1 MRKFVNYGRKKLY
14 RIGPRLEGSFKQ
26 TGVGGGGKTLISV
39 ATPPHKY
46 KNGLFECCKNAKCN
60 FIFPLRQ
67 KIGEQ
72 HGFNVSGAVSSIAD
86 RISAASAVLHVFHV
100 YPVNFEF
107 RFDRPKTEKIHVRT
121 TLDVDGVEKVKGSVN
136 VEDDSELGGLRFQ
149 VLHSVTAINFILPLN
164 SYTKCEFE
172 FTKNLRRTEYLSAI
186 YRTSLI

>member
-1 MRKFVNYGRKKLY
+1 VLHLGMLQPY
-14 RIGPRLEGSFKQ
+14 
-26 TGVGGGGKTLISV
+26 
-39 ATPPHKY
+39 PH
-46 KNGLFECCKNAKCN
+46 FECCKNAKCN

-149 VLHSVTAINFILPLN
+149 VLHSTVGSWPYPQTLDKDGE
-164 SYTKCEFE
+164 TCQ
-172 FTKNLRRTEYLSAI
+172 
-186 YRTSLI
+186 